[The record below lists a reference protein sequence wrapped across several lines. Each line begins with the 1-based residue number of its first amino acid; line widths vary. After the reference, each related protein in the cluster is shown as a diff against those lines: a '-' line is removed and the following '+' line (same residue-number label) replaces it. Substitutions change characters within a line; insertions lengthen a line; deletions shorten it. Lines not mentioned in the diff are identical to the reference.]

1 MEDQIS
7 SKKIIL
13 NNGAILGVIAIV
25 ISLIVYA
32 LGMSLQ
38 QPWQQSVVSLLA
50 TIVVIVIGIK
60 QFKEL
65 NGGFIS
71 WGQSVKI
78 GVGIALISSLISV
91 IYTQIFVNFIE
102 PEFMSQL
109 LEVQK
114 QQWVDQGYND
124 QQLESAESM
133 YGLFSGPAISSAV
146 GLIGG
151 AIFGFIISAIAGA
164 IMKKSEED
172 LY

>member
-114 QQWVDQGYND
+114 QQWLDQGYND
-124 QQLESAESM
+124 QQMESAESM
-133 YGLFSGPAISSAV
+133 YGLFSAPAISSAV

-164 IMKKSEED
+164 IMKKSQED